1 MDDQAKV
8 EKLTDEVQR
17 YRPSPASGVRLPPMS
32 RKKGVLNRKTIKKLH
47 ELTEALRSGKTPLDV
62 MLEQMRFAQDHSHEI
77 TRDLIFRIEQS
88 YPKNDPKAMAA
99 CLEQIVSYL
108 GELRAWRTLALD
120 AATRAAPYCHPKLN
134 AIAMKISDP
143 EGTRSIVD
151 VNLIAATGAAV
162 SDILNEGIQSGEV
175 TLNGTTPDEH
185 SPHNGTTPPERSNNV
200 EDAEFTEDDPQTAD
214 DSVLSSDDSVD
225 IPAESGE
232 TPVSATELPDRG

>member
-1 MDDQAKV
+1 MDDVQKA
-8 EKLTDEVQR
+8 EKLAEAAEEKGFKGPAR
-17 YRPSPASGVRLPPMS
+17 LSPVGRRTRKGRLNQKTLVKLDTLYKELASGKM
-32 RKKGVLNRKTIKKLH
+32 
-47 ELTEALRSGKTPLDV
+47 PLDV
-62 MLEQMRFAQDHSHEI
+62 MLEQMRFAQDQSAEI
-77 TRDLIFRIEQS
+77 TKEFIERLGKGL
-88 YPKNDPKAMAA
+88 PRNDPKAMVA
-99 CLEQIVSYL
+99 CLEQVNAL
-108 GELRAWRTLALD
+108 FEKLHQWRVTALD

-175 TLNGTTPDEH
+175 TLNGTTPNEH